1 MWCRPSRALPKES
14 SNRVADVLDEW
25 SLGSQDGMTRFLT
38 RSRGSERS
46 RSRSTVAFGETPIST
61 FNDVIDE
68 ANMTIDH
75 HKPRR
80 SIGWLAIWSLGAVL
94 AIAAMTASAVFA
106 RTSAAPVNSSVPTI
120 SGVATEGSTLT
131 ASDGTWTNT
140 PTSFA
145 YKWQQ
150 CDAGG
155 AGCTDISGAT
165 VKTYTVTTG
174 DVDHTLRLT
183 VTATNADGQTAAS
196 SKTTTLASSAKAPVN
211 TAIPVISGTAQ
222 VGQELSAST
231 GTWTGGVQSYSYQ
244 WQRCD
249 AAGASCAAVV
259 DSTARTYGVHA
270 IDAGNTLRVVVT
282 AKNASGSTDATSLPT
297 ATVTTT
303 GATTTTTTV
312 AGNKPPTIS
321 FVSLKRAGSRIYAR
335 YKACDASPNTI
346 TVIERDTK
354 AHASPSTRRFS
365 ITPVPCGTHANNWV
379 LAARFRHGR
388 YTATLRAVD
397 GAGASSPTVSR
408 SLTFP

>member
-1 MWCRPSRALPKES
+1 
-14 SNRVADVLDEW
+14 
-25 SLGSQDGMTRFLT
+25 
-38 RSRGSERS
+38 
-46 RSRSTVAFGETPIST
+46 
-61 FNDVIDE
+61 
-68 ANMTIDH
+68 MTIDH
-75 HKPRR
+75 DGPRR
-80 SIGWLAIWSLGAVL
+80 RRGWLAISSLGAVL
-94 AIAAMTASAVFA
+94 AIAAITASAVFA
-106 RTSAAPVNSSVPTI
+106 RASAVPANSSVPTI
-120 SGVATEGSTLT
+120 SGAPTEGSTLT

-140 PTSFA
+140 PTSFM

-155 AGCTDISGAT
+155 ASCTNISGAT
-165 VKTYTVTTG
+165 TKTYVVTTG
-174 DVDHTLRLT
+174 DVDHTLRVT
-183 VTATNADGQTAAS
+183 VTAVNADGQTAAS
-196 SKTTTLASSAKAPVN
+196 SKTTALVSSAKAPVN
-211 TAIPVISGTAQ
+211 TALPVISGTAQ

-282 AKNASGSTDATSLPT
+282 AKNASGTTDATSLAT

-303 GATTTTTTV
+303 GTTTTTTTTV

-321 FVSLKRAGSRIYAR
+321 FVSLKRAGIRIYAR
-335 YKACDASPNTI
+335 YKACDASPNSI

-354 AHASPSTRRFS
+354 AHASPSTRSFT
-365 ITPVPCGTHANNWV
+365 IKPVPCGAHATSWV

-397 GAGASSPTVSR
+397 GAGASSPAVSR